1 MSQSRKGSMI
11 ETGVNLVV
19 GNAVSFVAN
28 VTIFPMF
35 GFNISTRDNLSL
47 GVIYTIISIVR
58 SYTLRRVFNSFKGK
72 SAWT

>member
-1 MSQSRKGSMI
+1 MSQSRLHSAY
-11 ETGVNLVV
+11 ETAANIAV
-19 GNAVSFVAN
+19 GYSIGFVSNAF
-28 VTIFPMF
+28 IMPLF
-35 GFNISTRDNLSL
+35 GYHISTKDNISL